1 MRTDFDDDPGVQ
13 WMRAWQAGDESAFDA
28 LVEAYSGQVYSL
40 LTRFLGPRA
49 NREDLV
55 QEVFLRVIRA
65 RERYE
70 PTARFATYLFRIA
83 YNIAI
88 NETQR
93 AGAREAGRVEFGEGS
108 AVSNLEDARVQR
120 PAAALEQGDVVRD
133 VRAALARLPENQRM
147 ALLLAK
153 FEDLPYS
160 EIAEVLGS
168 SEKAVKSLIHR
179 ARENLRTHLS
189 AYLEEEDA

>member
-1 MRTDFDDDPGVQ
+1 MRSEFDDDPGVQ
-13 WMRAWQAGDESAFDA
+13 WMRAWQAGDETAFDA
-28 LVEAYSGQVYSL
+28 LVETYSGQVYSL
-40 LTRFLGPRA
+40 LTRFLGQRA

-93 AGAREAGRVEFGEGS
+93 VSAREAGRVEFGTGS
-108 AVSNLEDARVQR
+108 GDEVEDDRAAP

-179 ARENLRTHLS
+179 ARENLRMNLS